1 MDIWQLETSYPD
13 TFPAS
18 PRKKAY
24 DPKNDTSVL
33 LEKKK
38 VETRPVEVETLES

>member
-1 MDIWQLETSYPD
+1 MATRDFIPGHVPL
-13 TFPAS
+13 AS